1 MHSLYESLLASWVNL
16 STSVNN
22 ERVVSEMPYNE
33 SLVCHIL
40 YRNSQKGDNT
50 RITATELCEQTHIL
64 KSQMNRI
71 LNHLEEK
78 NFIKRIRS
86 NKDKRQVYISFNP
99 EQADSFRKQHEKLL
113 RLLDA
118 IVGEIGVET
127 AKEAAELFNK
137 ISNAANKFIH

>member
-1 MHSLYESLLASWVNL
+1 MNSLNENLLASWVDL

-33 SLVCHIL
+33 SLVCHFL
-40 YRNSQKGDNT
+40 YRKFQKGEDNRT
-50 RITATELCEQTHIL
+50 TATELCEQTHIL

-86 NKDKRQVYISFNP
+86 SKDKRQVFISFNP
-99 EQADSFRKQHEKLL
+99 EQADSFQKQHEKLL
-113 RLLDA
+113 RLLDV
-118 IVGEIGVET
+118 IVGEIGIEA

-137 ISNAANKFIH
+137 ISKAANKFIH